1 VKRFVWEDPAVAKAA
16 AGNVG
21 DSRRAK
27 LSSSSYFGTPGRR
40 GLRAV
45 VLGLVVSLCATAWA
59 QQSVGASR
67 LNVDPSWGGDSNRES
82 GNYDL
87 PPGADPQ
94 NQLWVP
100 VLGHL
105 VQDQKHFW
113 TTPERLHQSDW
124 KWIVPAAGA
133 MAGLFAADSW
143 ISKQVPDRPSQL
155 NRSLKISNYSLYSLI
170 GAGGGAFVLGH
181 LKQNDHLA
189 ETGLLAAEAAIDAT
203 GVSYALKVA
212 TARQR
217 PNVAGSQGQFF
228 SGFPSSSLMS
238 FPSEHAAIAWSV
250 AGVVAHEYPGPFTKF
265 AAYGL
270 ATAVAMTRVTAQQHF
285 ASDVL
290 VGSALGWYFAHQ
302 VYRARHDPELGG
314 EAWGNYFDPVEEEPR
329 QRNPKHMS
337 SPYVPPDSWVYPM
350 FDRLAALGV
359 IKTNYAGVRPW
370 TRMECA
376 RLVEEA
382 QDEMRAQDVEGGQG
396 AKAVH
401 ALQLEFNEELG
412 RLNGEPNLG
421 VSVDSIYARA
431 TEISGTPL
439 TDGYHFAQTL
449 YNDYGRPYSTG
460 FNSISGFSAHAN
472 AGLLSFALQAE
483 YQHSPAVSSYAPN
496 VQQAISNADSTLPIP
511 GGRQQINRVDILDS
525 AVNLQFNNFQISAGK
540 QSLWWSMTEGG
551 PLLFSDNAEPFLAI
565 KLDNVSP
572 YHIPLLSRVFGE
584 ARSQYFLGRLDGHQF
599 ELNGTTNQLVGPGSI
614 APQPFIQGVKLSFR
628 PTENF
633 EFGAGFTAMFAGPGM
648 PFTLH
653 NFTRTFYSHTASG
666 TNPGKRTTEFDF
678 SYRVPGLRRWLTL
691 YRDSLAVDEY
701 TPLTS
706 SRPAMDIGL
715 YMPMLPKIHRL
726 DFRAEV
732 IGTPHTHE
740 FVPGFVYFDLRRF
753 RDGYTNDGNLLA
765 SWIGRAGRG
774 GQGAMTYWFSPRS
787 TLQFGYRY
795 QKVDR
800 DFLEGGHL
808 DDFSLRPQFLLRNDL
823 ALSGLLQYEHWYFP
837 LLSTTGKSNT
847 TAQLQLTFFPGLP
860 FRK

>member
-1 VKRFVWEDPAVAKAA
+1 MAKAA

-21 DSRRAK
+21 QHRRVK
-27 LSSSSYFGTPGRR
+27 RSPFCYFGTPGRR
-40 GLRAV
+40 GGRAV
-45 VLGLVVSLCATAWA
+45 VTCLVVSLCATAWA
-59 QQSVGASR
+59 QQSAGAPR
-67 LNVDPSWGGDSNRES
+67 LNVDPSWGGDSSRES
-82 GNYDL
+82 STYDL

-94 NQLWVP
+94 NQLLVP

-113 TTPERLHQSDW
+113 TTPERLHRRDL

-155 NRSLKISNYSLYSLI
+155 NRSLQISNYSLYSLI

-181 LKQNDHLA
+181 LKRNDHLA

-217 PNVAGSQGQFF
+217 PDAAGSQGQFF
-228 SGFPSSSLMS
+228 SGSVSSSGMS
-238 FPSEHAAIAWSV
+238 FPSEHAAIAWSI
-250 AGVVAHEYPGPFTKF
+250 AGVVAHEYPGPLTKF

-270 ATAVAMTRVTAQQHF
+270 ATAIAMTRVTAQQHF
-285 ASDVL
+285 TSDVL
-290 VGSALGWYFAHQ
+290 VGSALGWYFAHE

-314 EAWGNYFDPVEEEPR
+314 EAWGDYFDPVEEEPR

-350 FDRLAALGV
+350 FDRLAALGF
-359 IKTNYAGVRPW
+359 IKTDYAGIRPW

-382 QDEMRAQDVEGGQG
+382 QDEMRAQDVEGGPG
-396 AKAVH
+396 IKVVH
-401 ALQLEFNEELG
+401 ALQLEFNNELG

-431 TEISGTPL
+431 AEISGTPL
-439 TDGYHFAQTL
+439 TDGFHFAQTL

-472 AGLLSFALQAE
+472 AGPLSFALQAE
-483 YQHSPAVSSYAPN
+483 YQHSPAVSAYAPG
-496 VQQAISNADSTLPIP
+496 VQQAIANADSTLAIP

-551 PLLFSDNAEPFLAI
+551 PLLLSDNAEPFLAI

-584 ARSQYFLGRLDGHQF
+584 ARSEYFLGRLDGHQF
-599 ELNGTTNQLVGPGSI
+599 ELDGTTNRLVGPEAI

-653 NFTRTFYSHTASG
+653 NFARTFYSHTASG

-715 YMPMLPKIHRL
+715 YMPMLPKIHKL

-732 IGTPHTHE
+732 IGTPHTRE
-740 FVPGFVYFDLRRF
+740 FSPGFVYFDLRRF

-774 GQGAMTYWFSPRS
+774 GQGSMTYWLSPRS

-808 DDFSLRPQFLLRNDL
+808 DDFSMRPQFMVRNDL

-837 LLSTTGKSNT
+837 LLSSTGKSNT
-847 TAQLQLTFFPGLP
+847 TAQLQLTFFPRFP